1 MVVLGVEVPGWLNT
15 AFGLGFMLSLAAP
28 VKALKKCF
36 AVLGSNWYF
45 MVGRLLSL
53 QPSESFLVNE
63 PGLAN
68 SSKSARVTSVAMEAC
83 CWLLVDKVG
92 HSLLFDISR
101 TLDISSV
108 SFLFLCF
115 SSSLFSL
122 ASLALSLRI

>member
-1 MVVLGVEVPGWLNT
+1 MVVLGVEVPGWLDT
-15 AFGLGFMLSLAAP
+15 GFWLSLAAP
-28 VKALKKCF
+28 VMALKKCL
-36 AVLGSNWYF
+36 AVLGSNRYF

-53 QPSESFLVNE
+53 QPSVSFVVNE
-63 PGLAN
+63 PWLTASSN
-68 SSKSARVTSVAMEAC
+68 SAKVTIVAIEAC
-83 CWLLVDKVG
+83 CWLLVDRVG